1 MSGGYS
7 EVWRSNDKQ
16 QEVRTES
23 QNKKCALRRGEDS
36 SLLEYDAVP
45 NGDGLLTLRRSSFLL
60 SSGLN

>member
-7 EVWRSNDKQ
+7 EGWRSNDKQ

-23 QNKKCALRRGEDS
+23 RNEKCSLRRGQDS

-45 NGDGLLTLRRSSFLL
+45 NGD
-60 SSGLN
+60 